1 MRKWAPCLIDNEY
14 REWLAK
20 LEESRGFTTGIRR
33 SRPSCRRFSGDGCR
47 EESGVDGRSPPGPM
61 ASSRPRKCCCCRPSP
76 ANDNQFQFHCISV
89 SLFSSRFHPSS
100 VQLISLNLPSQS
112 TALATRVSRLIDAFM
127 PLRPLAGATVDAPN
141 STASLSGRWPHREF
155 MFAYHHHHIIIIIII
170 HSLIRTYIYINK
182 YN

>member
-1 MRKWAPCLIDNEY
+1 MNIENGKQSWKNQEDLPRASVDLDPHADGSPVMAVGKKA
-14 REWLAK
+14 
-20 LEESRGFTTGIRR
+20 ESTGDHHRVQWPLLGHVSVAVAVHHLPTTIN
-33 SRPSCRRFSGDGCR
+33 
-47 EESGVDGRSPPGPM
+47 
-61 ASSRPRKCCCCRPSP
+61 SSFI
-76 ANDNQFQFHCISV
+76 A
-89 SLFSSRFHPSS
+89 SRFHPSS

-170 HSLIRTYIYINK
+170 HSLIHTYIYI
-182 YN
+182 